1 MARST
6 PSVASRRRRKKIL
19 KQAKGYVGGRRRLLR
34 TATEALHR
42 AWAYAYRDRK
52 VRKREFRGLW
62 IARISAAAKQNEISY
77 SRLVDALAKAGV
89 ELNRKMLSE
98 IAIHHPE
105 DFSRMV
111 EQIRPGRQTHPKDEG

>member
-1 MARST
+1 MARIK
-6 PSVASRRRRKKIL
+6 PSVASRRRRNKIL

-42 AWAYAYRDRK
+42 AWSYGYRDRK
-52 VRKREFRGLW
+52 VRKREFRRLW
-62 IARISAAAKQNEISY
+62 IARIGAAAKLNRVSY
-77 SRLVDALAKAGV
+77 SRLVDLLAKAGV

-105 DFSRMV
+105 DFTRLV
-111 EQIRPGRQTHPKDEG
+111 DQVRPGA

>member
-1 MARST
+1 MARIK
-6 PSVASRRRRKKIL
+6 PSVPSRQRRRKIL

-42 AWAYAYRDRK
+42 AWSYSYRDRK
-52 VRKREFRGLW
+52 VRKREFRRLW
-62 IARISAAAKQNEISY
+62 IARISAAAKLNQISY
-77 SRLVDALAKAGV
+77 SRLINALKKSDV

-105 DFSRMV
+105 DFTRLV
-111 EQIRPGRQTHPKDEG
+111 EQVRSAG

>member
-42 AWAYAYRDRK
+42 AWAYGYRDRK

-62 IARISAAAKQNEISY
+62 VARISAAAKQNQISY
-77 SRLVDALAKAGV
+77 SRLVDALRKAGV

-105 DFSRMV
+105 DFSRLV
-111 EQIRPGRQTHPKDEG
+111 EQVRPAG